1 MIQDFTKRGVVVRAA
16 LRLAE
21 TRGWTALS
29 MPEIAD
35 AAGISLVE
43 LKGLYDE
50 KRKIL
55 KDFVRMIDDVVLS
68 GPVDP
73 TESPRE
79 RLFDVLMR
87 RFEAMEPY
95 KPALRRIREDY
106 ACRPAGAAKF
116 VKPFRRAH
124 YWMLAVAGIEADG
137 PYSWRVT
144 GLMWVTAN
152 VMPVW
157 LKDQDPGL
165 AKTMAALDRELN
177 KAEQAAECIGAVC
190 SAFDRLADAFGRRER
205 SGTAGRAGETSGA
218 A

>member
-29 MPEIAD
+29 MPEIAA
-35 AAGISLVE
+35 AAGISLTE
-43 LKGLYDE
+43 LKGLYSE

-55 KDFVRMIDDVVLS
+55 VDFVRMVDDVVLS
-68 GPVDP
+68 GSVDQ

-79 RLFDVLMR
+79 RLFEVLMR

-95 KPALRRIREDY
+95 RPALRRIREDFM
-106 ACRPAGAAKF
+106 CRPAGAAAF
-116 VKPFRRAH
+116 LKPFRRAH
-124 YWMLAVAGIEADG
+124 YWMLTAAGIEADG

-144 GLMWVTAN
+144 GLMCVTAN

-157 LKDQDPGL
+157 LKDRDPGL
-165 AKTMAALDRELN
+165 AKTMAALDRELH
-177 KAEQAAECIGAVC
+177 KAERAAECMNAVC
-190 SAFDRLADAFGRRER
+190 AAVDRLADAFGRGKP
-205 SGTAGRAGETSGA
+205 SKAASQAGETTGA
-218 A
+218 V